1 MSTSSDHHHGLA
13 PHQCGECC
21 TTLDRLG
28 VTLNGHRVLEDIS
41 LHLHCGE
48 LTTLVGPNGAGK
60 STLLRALLGEVPYTG
75 AIHFLPVFGHGREDA
90 PAVGYV
96 PQQLECDRFSPMSV
110 QDLFACALSRW
121 SVALWHSPRDRQ
133 AARAALATVEAEH
146 LIDRK
151 LGQLSGGELQRVLLG
166 LSLTPPPNLLLLDEP
181 VSGIDL
187 PGREMFYRIVSDL
200 RQRLDLSILMVSHD
214 LAGVTAVSDRIV
226 FLNRRVI
233 CAGPPA
239 QVIAH
244 PEVRRTFGLD
254 LASPTAPAGSAAAPH
269 A

>member
-1 MSTSSDHHHGLA
+1 MTAAMNHHHGVA
-13 PHQCGECC
+13 PHLCGECC
-21 TTLDRLG
+21 TTLDRIG

-60 STLLRALLGEVPYTG
+60 STLLRALQGEVPYSGT
-75 AIHFLPVFGHGREDA
+75 IHFLPVFGHGREDA

-96 PQQLECDRFSPMSV
+96 PQQLDFDRFSPMSV
-110 QDLFACALSRW
+110 QDVFACALSRW
-121 SVALWHSPRDRQ
+121 SVALWHSRRDRQ
-133 AARAALATVEAEH
+133 RAREALATVEAEH

-151 LGQLSGGELQRVLLG
+151 LGQLSGGELQRVLLA
-166 LSLTPPPNLLLLDEP
+166 LSLTPVPNLLLLDEP

-187 PGREMFYRIVSDL
+187 PGREMFYRMVSQL

-226 FLNRRVI
+226 FLNRRVV
-233 CAGPPA
+233 CSGPPA
-239 QVIAH
+239 EVIAN

-254 LASPTAPAGSAAAPH
+254 LTTASRPA
-269 A
+269 